1 MRLFIL
7 ILLLN
12 TASVYAA
19 DLSIDLSTNE
29 NISGVA
35 NNTIL
40 PLVADVQTNKAQA
53 IKKSF
58 QGNAVE
64 GWLQQNG
71 DWFIKG
77 TVTHSR
83 LRCATYQLGVQLGK
97 GNPSC
102 LNVEWISEIQYGT
115 MQQQCNSA
123 PVQHTGGGSMPELQN
138 LLEQATCVQVVV
150 KCTGTC
156 DQ

>member
-1 MRLFIL
+1 MSAHASGLQPE
-7 ILLLN
+7 LN
-12 TASVYAA
+12 TNGSV
-19 DLSIDLSTNE
+19 
-29 NISGVA
+29 SGVM
-35 NNTIL
+35 NNTKL
-40 PLVADVQTNKAQA
+40 PLVQSIQINKAQA

-58 QGNAVE
+58 QGDTVE

-83 LRCATYQLGVQLGK
+83 LRCATYQLGLQLGK

-156 DQ
+156 GQ

>member
-1 MRLFIL
+1 MRIIVL
-7 ILLLN
+7 IATFAIMSAQASGLQLDLN
-12 TASVYAA
+12 SNDSV
-19 DLSIDLSTNE
+19 
-29 NISGVA
+29 SGVT
-35 NNTIL
+35 NNTKL
-40 PLVADVQTNKAQA
+40 PLVESIQTNKAQA

-58 QGNAVE
+58 QGDTVE

-77 TVTHSR
+77 TVTHTR
-83 LRCATYQLGVQLGK
+83 LRCATYQLGVQIGK

-123 PVQHTGGGSMPELQN
+123 PVQHTGGGNMPELQN
-138 LLEQATCVQVVV
+138 LLKQATCVQVVV

-156 DQ
+156 GQ